1 MVLLGGVQ
9 TLSGPVIG
17 AIAFVGLQE
26 ELARATDL
34 WRLFLGL
41 VIIGL
46 VLAFPQGLVGFIAA
60 RFARPN
66 ADPAT
71 EALP

>member
-1 MVLLGGVQ
+1 V
-9 TLSGPVIG
+9 SGPVIG

-41 VIIGL
+41 VIIAL
-46 VLAFPQGLVGFIAA
+46 VLAFPQGLAGFIAA
-60 RFARPN
+60 RFAKTD

-71 EALP
+71 EAVP